1 MPRPTKCRRVCHFP
15 QTLEF
20 LPAQEGEE
28 KIPVLLTID
37 EYETIRLIDVE
48 GMNQEECAG
57 HMNIARTTVQ
67 GIYLEARKKLAQVL
81 VEGRVLYI
89 EGGDYQLC
97 DGQNSCC
104 RKGRC
109 HKHHAGHGHC
119 GTADEPESK

>member
-1 MPRPTKCRRVCHFP
+1 MPRPRKWRNVCC
-15 QTLEF
+15 
-20 LPAQEGEE
+20 LPDNNRFGPLSGCAGSQEV
-28 KIPVLLTID
+28 IQMTVD

-67 GIYLEARKKLAQVL
+67 GIYLEARKKLARAL
-81 VEGRVLYI
+81 VEGRVLHI

-104 RKGRC
+104 RKGGC
-109 HKHHAGHGHC
+109 HKHHAGHGRC
-119 GTADEPESK
+119 GTTDGL